1 MQVEYAPAMANTI
14 KIQYM
19 EVTKLPPA
27 DVNPKKHDIE
37 QLKQSLQRFG
47 MVAPI
52 ILNETTGKLVVGHG
66 RKEALLALQ
75 KDGAD
80 PPNRIRVTRGKWMVP
95 VLRGI
100 DFASAEDARAYL
112 LADNRLTE
120 IGGWDSDALMKEL
133 QALSAEGPE
142 MLLGIG
148 WSDKELEKL
157 LAEGQDFEDGRPGV
171 TDQSEAERFLESTI
185 KQLAMFWNAK
195 DYDEVLDML
204 ERVMVREELDNHS
217 AVLKWLLEQYCE
229 KNPEET
235 ADDPQADS
243 DED

>member
-1 MQVEYAPAMANTI
+1 MAQPKVTI
-14 KIQYM
+14 KYM

-27 DVNPKKHDIE
+27 DVNPKKHDID

-52 ILNETTGKLVVGHG
+52 ILNERTGKLVVGHG
-66 RKEALLALQ
+66 RKEALLAL
-75 KDGAD
+75 KKEGAN
-80 PPNRIRVTRGKWMVP
+80 PPGRVRVTKGKWLVP

-100 DFASAEDARAYL
+100 DFESDDDARAYL

-133 QALSAEGPE
+133 QELSAEGPE
-142 MLLGIG
+142 MLIGIG

-171 TDQSEAERFLESTI
+171 TDMSEAERFLESTI
-185 KQLAMFWNAK
+185 KQMSFFFNAK
-195 DYDEVLDML
+195 DFDRVLDML
-204 ERVMVREELDNHS
+204 ERVQVREELDNHTV
-217 AVLKWLLEQYCE
+217 VLMWLLEQYCE
-229 KNPEET
+229 KNPEE
-235 ADDPQADS
+235 ASDDDPPIDS
-243 DED
+243 DEN